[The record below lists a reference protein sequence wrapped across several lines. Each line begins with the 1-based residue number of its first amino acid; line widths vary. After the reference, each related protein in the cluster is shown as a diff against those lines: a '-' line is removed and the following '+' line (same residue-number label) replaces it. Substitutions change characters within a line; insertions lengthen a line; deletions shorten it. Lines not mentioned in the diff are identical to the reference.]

1 MTNEEIRN
9 CLFEL
14 KDEKYKEFTLKIIP
28 GLEPDNVIGVRTPQ
42 IAKIAKEIIK
52 SGDYSS
58 FLDDCPHKYYEE
70 KGIHVAIIN
79 SMKDYDSVI
88 KEIDRFIPY
97 VDNWA
102 TCDGIKP
109 KKAFSKNCDRL
120 IIDAKRWIKSEHIYT
135 KRFGIEMIMNFFLDD
150 NFKREYNDLVASI
163 RSDEYYINMMIA
175 WYFATALAKQYNDT
189 IPFIENRRLDEW
201 THKKTIQKARESYR
215 ITEEQKE
222 YLKSLK

>member
-14 KDEKYKEFTLKIIP
+14 KDEKYKEFTLKLIP
-28 GLEPDNVIGVRTPQ
+28 GLETDNVIGVRNPQ
-42 IAKIAKEIIK
+42 VAQLTKEIIK

-70 KGIHVAIIN
+70 MGIHVAIIN

-120 IIDAKRWIKSEHIYT
+120 IIDAKRWIKSEHTYT

>member
-88 KEIDRFIPY
+88 REIDRFIPY

-109 KKAFSKNCDRL
+109 RKAFSKNCDRL

>member
-9 CLFEL
+9 RLFEL
-14 KDEKYKEFTLKIIP
+14 KDEKYKEFTLKLIP
-28 GLEPDNVIGVRTPQ
+28 GLETDNVIGVRNPQ
-42 IAKIAKEIIK
+42 VAQLTKEIIK

-70 KGIHVAIIN
+70 MGIHVAIIN
-79 SMKDYDSVI
+79 SMKDYNSVI

-109 KKAFSKNCDRL
+109 RKAFSKNCDRL
-120 IIDAKRWIKSEHIYT
+120 IIDAKRWIKSEHTYT

>member
-88 KEIDRFIPY
+88 REIDRFIPY

>member
-9 CLFEL
+9 RLFEL

-28 GLEPDNVIGVRTPQ
+28 DLEPDNVIGVRSPQ
-42 IAKIAKEIIK
+42 IAKLSKEIIR

-70 KGIHVAIIN
+70 MGIHVAIIN

-88 KEIDRFIPY
+88 REIDRFIPH

-109 KKAFSKNCDRL
+109 RKAFSKYCDRL

>member
-1 MTNEEIRN
+1 M
-9 CLFEL
+9 
-14 KDEKYKEFTLKIIP
+14 
-28 GLEPDNVIGVRTPQ
+28 
-42 IAKIAKEIIK
+42 
-52 SGDYSS
+52 
-58 FLDDCPHKYYEE
+58 
-70 KGIHVAIIN
+70 GIHVAIIN

-88 KEIDRFIPY
+88 REIDRFIPY

-109 KKAFSKNCDRL
+109 RKAFSKNCDRL

>member
-9 CLFEL
+9 RLFEL
-14 KDEKYKEFTLKIIP
+14 KDEKYKEFTLKLIP

-42 IAKIAKEIIK
+42 VAQLTKEIIK

-70 KGIHVAIIN
+70 MGIHVAIIN

-88 KEIDRFIPY
+88 REIDRFIPY

-109 KKAFSKNCDRL
+109 RKAFSKNCDRL

-163 RSDEYYINMMIA
+163 RNDEYYVNMMIA

-215 ITEEQKE
+215 ITDEQKE

>member
-9 CLFEL
+9 RLFEL
-14 KDEKYKEFTLKIIP
+14 KEEKYKEFTLKLIP
-28 GLEPDNVIGVRTPQ
+28 GLETDNVIGVRTPQ
-42 IAKIAKEIIK
+42 VAQIAKEIIK

-109 KKAFSKNCDRL
+109 RKAFSKNCDRL

>member
-9 CLFEL
+9 RLFEL

-28 GLEPDNVIGVRTPQ
+28 GLETDNVIGVRTPQ
-42 IAKIAKEIIK
+42 VAQIAKEIIK

-70 KGIHVAIIN
+70 MGIHVAIIN
-79 SMKDYDSVI
+79 SMKDYNSVI

-120 IIDAKRWIKSEHIYT
+120 IIDVKRWIKSEHIYT

>member
-70 KGIHVAIIN
+70 MGIHVAIIN

-88 KEIDRFIPY
+88 REIDRFIPY

-109 KKAFSKNCDRL
+109 RKAFSKNCDRL

>member
-1 MTNEEIRN
+1 MNNEEIRN
-9 CLFEL
+9 RLFEL
-14 KDEKYKEFTLKIIP
+14 KDEKYKEFTLKLIP
-28 GLEPDNVIGVRTPQ
+28 GLETDNVIGVRTPQ
-42 IAKIAKEIIK
+42 VAQIAKEIIK

-109 KKAFSKNCDRL
+109 RKAFSKNCDRL

>member
-9 CLFEL
+9 RLFEL

-52 SGDYSS
+52 SGDYSA

-120 IIDAKRWIKSEHIYT
+120 IIDAKRWIKSEHTYT

>member
-9 CLFEL
+9 RLFEL
-14 KDEKYKEFTLKIIP
+14 KDEKYKDFTLKIIP
-28 GLEPDNVIGVRTPQ
+28 GLEPDNVIGVRTPKVAQ
-42 IAKIAKEIIK
+42 LTKEIIK

-70 KGIHVAIIN
+70 MGIHVAIIN
-79 SMKDYDSVI
+79 LMKDYDSVI
-88 KEIDRFIPY
+88 REIDRFIPY

-109 KKAFSKNCDRL
+109 RKAFSKNCDRL

>member
-14 KDEKYKEFTLKIIP
+14 KDEKYKEFTLKLIP

-70 KGIHVAIIN
+70 MGIHVAIIN

-88 KEIDRFIPY
+88 REIDRFIPY

-109 KKAFSKNCDRL
+109 RKAFSKNCDRL

>member
-9 CLFEL
+9 RLFEL
-14 KDEKYKEFTLKIIP
+14 KDEKYKEFTLKLIP

-42 IAKIAKEIIK
+42 VAKIAKEIIK
-52 SGDYSS
+52 SGYYSS

-70 KGIHVAIIN
+70 MGIHVAIIN

-120 IIDAKRWIKSEHIYT
+120 IIDAKRWIKLEHIYT

>member
-9 CLFEL
+9 RLFEL
-14 KDEKYKEFTLKIIP
+14 KDEKYKEFTLKLIP
-28 GLEPDNVIGVRTPQ
+28 GLETDNVIGVRNPQ
-42 IAKIAKEIIK
+42 VAQLTKEIIK

-70 KGIHVAIIN
+70 MGIHVAIIN

-88 KEIDRFIPY
+88 REIDRFIPH

-109 KKAFSKNCDRL
+109 RKAFSKNCDRL
-120 IIDAKRWIKSEHIYT
+120 IIDAKRWIKSEHTYT

>member
-9 CLFEL
+9 RLFEL
-14 KDEKYKEFTLKIIP
+14 KDEKYKEFTLKLIP

-70 KGIHVAIIN
+70 MGIHVAIIN

-88 KEIDRFIPY
+88 REIDRFIPY

-109 KKAFSKNCDRL
+109 RKAFSKNYDRL

>member
-9 CLFEL
+9 RLFEL
-14 KDEKYKEFTLKIIP
+14 KDEKYKEFTLKLIP

-42 IAKIAKEIIK
+42 VAKIAKEIIK

-70 KGIHVAIIN
+70 MGIHVAIIN

-88 KEIDRFIPY
+88 REIDRFIPH

-109 KKAFSKNCDRL
+109 RKAFSKNCDRL

-150 NFKREYNDLVASI
+150 NFKREYNDLVALI

>member
-9 CLFEL
+9 RLFEL
-14 KDEKYKEFTLKIIP
+14 KDEKYKEFTLKLIP

-42 IAKIAKEIIK
+42 VAQLTKEIIK

-79 SMKDYDSVI
+79 SMKDYNSVI

-109 KKAFSKNCDRL
+109 RKAFSNNYDRL

>member
-1 MTNEEIRN
+1 MTNKEIRN
-9 CLFEL
+9 RLFEL
-14 KDEKYKEFTLKIIP
+14 KDEKYKEFTLKLIP
-28 GLEPDNVIGVRTPQ
+28 GLEPDNVIGVRTPKVAQ
-42 IAKIAKEIIK
+42 LTKEIIK

-70 KGIHVAIIN
+70 MGIHVAIIN
-79 SMKDYDSVI
+79 SMKDNDSVI
-88 KEIDRFIPY
+88 REIDRY
-97 VDNWA
+97 KTKNDNWA

-109 KKAFSKNCDRL
+109 RKAFSKNCDRL

>member
-52 SGDYSS
+52 SGDYSA

>member
-1 MTNEEIRN
+1 M
-9 CLFEL
+9 
-14 KDEKYKEFTLKIIP
+14 
-28 GLEPDNVIGVRTPQ
+28 
-42 IAKIAKEIIK
+42 
-52 SGDYSS
+52 
-58 FLDDCPHKYYEE
+58 
-70 KGIHVAIIN
+70 GIHVAIIN

-88 KEIDRFIPY
+88 REIDRFIPH

-109 KKAFSKNCDRL
+109 RKAFSKNCDRL

>member
-9 CLFEL
+9 RLFEL
-14 KDEKYKEFTLKIIP
+14 KDEKYKEFTLKLIP
-28 GLEPDNVIGVRTPQ
+28 GLETDNVIGVRTPQ
-42 IAKIAKEIIK
+42 VAQIAKEIIK

-70 KGIHVAIIN
+70 MGIHVAIIN
-79 SMKDYDSVI
+79 SMKDYNSVI

-102 TCDGIKP
+102 SCDGIKP
-109 KKAFSKNCDRL
+109 RKAFSKNCDRL

>member
-9 CLFEL
+9 RLFEL
-14 KDEKYKEFTLKIIP
+14 KDEKYKEFTLKLIP

-42 IAKIAKEIIK
+42 VAKIAKEIIK

-70 KGIHVAIIN
+70 MGIHVAIIN

-88 KEIDRFIPY
+88 REIDRFIPH

-109 KKAFSKNCDRL
+109 RKAFSKNCDKL
-120 IIDAKRWIKSEHIYT
+120 IIDAKRWIKSEHTYT

>member
-70 KGIHVAIIN
+70 MGIHVAIIN

-88 KEIDRFIPY
+88 REIDRFIPY

-120 IIDAKRWIKSEHIYT
+120 IIDAKRWIKSEHTYT

>member
-9 CLFEL
+9 RLFEL

-28 GLEPDNVIGVRTPQ
+28 GLVPDNVIGVRTPQ
-42 IAKIAKEIIK
+42 VAQIAKEIIK

-70 KGIHVAIIN
+70 MGIHVAIIN
-79 SMKDYDSVI
+79 SMKDYNSVI

-120 IIDAKRWIKSEHIYT
+120 IIDAKRWIKSEHTYT

>member
-9 CLFEL
+9 RLFEL
-14 KDEKYKEFTLKIIP
+14 KDEKYKEFTLKLIP
-28 GLEPDNVIGVRTPQ
+28 GLEPDNVIGVRTPKVAQ
-42 IAKIAKEIIK
+42 LTKEIIK

-70 KGIHVAIIN
+70 MGIHVAIIN

-88 KEIDRFIPY
+88 REIDRFIPY

-109 KKAFSKNCDRL
+109 RKAFSKNCDRL
-120 IIDAKRWIKSEHIYT
+120 IIYAKMLIKSEHIYT

>member
-9 CLFEL
+9 RLFEL
-14 KDEKYKEFTLKIIP
+14 KDEKYKEFTLKLIP
-28 GLEPDNVIGVRTPQ
+28 GLETDNVIGVRTPQ
-42 IAKIAKEIIK
+42 VAKIAKEIIK

-70 KGIHVAIIN
+70 MGIHVAIIN

-88 KEIDRFIPY
+88 REIDRFIPH

-109 KKAFSKNCDRL
+109 RKAFSKNCDRL

>member
-9 CLFEL
+9 RLFEL
-14 KDEKYKEFTLKIIP
+14 KDEKYKEFTLKLIP
-28 GLEPDNVIGVRTPQ
+28 GLETDNVIGVRTPKVAQ
-42 IAKIAKEIIK
+42 LTKEIIK
-52 SGDYSS
+52 SGDYFS

-70 KGIHVAIIN
+70 MGIHVAIIN

>member
-9 CLFEL
+9 RLFEL
-14 KDEKYKEFTLKIIP
+14 KDEKYKEFTLKLIP

-42 IAKIAKEIIK
+42 VAKIAKEIIK

-70 KGIHVAIIN
+70 MGIHVAIIN

-175 WYFATALAKQYNDT
+175 WYFATALANQYNDT
-189 IPFIENRRLDEW
+189 ISLIENRRLDEW
-201 THKKTIQKARESYR
+201 THKKTIQKARDRYR

>member
-9 CLFEL
+9 RLFEL
-14 KDEKYKEFTLKIIP
+14 KDEKYKEFTLKLIP

-42 IAKIAKEIIK
+42 VAKIAKEIIK

-70 KGIHVAIIN
+70 MGIHVAIIN

-109 KKAFSKNCDRL
+109 KKAFSKNYDRL
-120 IIDAKRWIKSEHIYT
+120 IIDAKRWIKSEHTYT